1 MRNLLFMVFAMSG
14 IAAMAAGQASVF
26 INVDNDKFFYGPP
39 ESMTEEGLLKRVD
52 DVLKEGGVTDYVF
65 CPCGQRAS
73 FDSKA
78 WEPIWCGIDEPC
90 DNNGRIDNEWA
101 GNCKLLRDRGI
112 DPYKVWSKRVRG
124 KGKNFWLSVRMN
136 DLHFWSITNY
146 FRITSFWK
154 KRPELHIDRGLT
166 RDSERQGL
174 DFSLKEVRDYT
185 FSMIGELLA
194 RYDMDGI
201 ELDWTR
207 FPFYFEP
214 GTEMA
219 NSIHL
224 TEIMRKTRAAANRA
238 EKRLG
243 HQVRIAVRI
252 AAEPEAAIGL
262 GTDFMTWA
270 KEGLVD
276 VVVPCN
282 FYHAANYALPYG
294 EWKRQIGTVAPSVKI
309 YPGVDICVG
318 CAPGQSRSTNLAR
331 FAGWIE
337 LMREAGAEGFYVFNA
352 PYFADD
358 MRIPLYR
365 GDFATSKIVSFPR
378 ATLPEFLDYSI
389 PRGYPNKAQL
399 PQTTKW
405 DRFVEINAVKPRDGE
420 RVAVAVAFDEKGF
433 PPEIV
438 TLNGVRPNGAAR
450 KIDAAGFRGTVLKLK
465 KETECAFEWEFP
477 ADALRTG
484 MNSVRIGRTL
494 PIRNITW
501 CEIRKTPAKG
511 KGR

>member
-1 MRNLLFMVFAMSG
+1 MRNLLFVFLVAFAVSAL
-14 IAAMAAGQASVF
+14 AAERMSVF

-39 ESMTEEGLLKRVD
+39 ESMTEKGLLKRVD
-52 DVLKEGGVTDYVF
+52 DILKEGGVTDYVF

-73 FDSKA
+73 FDSKS

-124 KGKNFWLSVRMN
+124 AGKNFWLSVRMN
-136 DLHFWSITNY
+136 DLHFWAITNY

-174 DFSLKEVRDYT
+174 DFSLPEVRDYT
-185 FSMIGELLA
+185 FSMIDELLE

-207 FPFYFEP
+207 FPFYFDP
-214 GTEMA
+214 GTEIL
-219 NSIHL
+219 NSVHL
-224 TEIMRKTRAAANRA
+224 TEIMRKTRTAANRA
-238 EKRLG
+238 AKRLG
-243 HQVRIAVRI
+243 HPVRIMVRI

-270 KEGLVD
+270 KDGLVD

-282 FYHAANYALPYG
+282 FYHAANYALPYK
-294 EWKRQIGTVAPSVKI
+294 EWKRQIEAAAPSVKI

-318 CAPGQSRSTNLAR
+318 CMPRQSRSTNLAR

-337 LMREAGAEGFYVFNA
+337 LMRTAGAEGFYVFNA

-358 MRIPLYR
+358 MRLPLYR
-365 GDFATSKIVSFPR
+365 GQLATSEIACFPR

-405 DRFVEINAVKPRDGE
+405 DRFVKINAVKPLAE
-420 RVAVAVAFDEKGF
+420 ECVTVAVAFDEEGA

-438 TLNGVRPNGAAR
+438 MLNGKRSVGKARRISAAQF
-450 KIDAAGFRGTVLKLK
+450 KGTVLKLK
-465 KETECAFEWEFP
+465 KETSCAFEWEFP
-477 ADALRTG
+477 AEALLTG
-484 MNSVRIGRTL
+484 ENSIRIGRAL
-494 PIRNITW
+494 PVRNITW

-511 KGR
+511 GK